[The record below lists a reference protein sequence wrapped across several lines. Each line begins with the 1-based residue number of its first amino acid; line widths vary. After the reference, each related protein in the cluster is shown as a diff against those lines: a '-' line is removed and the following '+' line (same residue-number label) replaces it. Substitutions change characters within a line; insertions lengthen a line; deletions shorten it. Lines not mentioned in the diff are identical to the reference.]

1 MLKPWF
7 VEVEAVVT
15 TVEVV
20 ASADYHYLQFPL
32 SMVVHTQS
40 QLAQEAPQPILAEQA
55 LLHTTTQ
62 FMPQLVVV
70 EAPTAIHYSAVVAEL
85 KGLAQWDFL
94 VIFGQQ

>member
-1 MLKPWF
+1 VVAV
-7 VEVEAVVT
+7 VEVTPA
-15 TVEVV
+15 EVV
-20 ASADYHYLQFPL
+20 ALAGYHYLQFPL
-32 SMVVHTQS
+32 LMAVHTQS
-40 QLAQEAPQPILAEQA
+40 QLALEDQQPILAEQA

-70 EAPTAIHYSAVVAEL
+70 EAPTAIHYSAAVAVL